1 MMICKETTFK
11 ELKKVV
17 SSTKELAKL
26 PTAKALHNSDAE
38 IVFEGDVVGAHFIIY
53 KNGLFIYSRGE
64 HSTVYAVDRCSEIEY
79 SCVYTDE
86 GGLNVTAGC
95 NHRVKIERDGQKHL
109 IMIVPETE
117 YMNYSWVMP
126 LDVVGNHRLEHN
138 MDSREESHSE
148 FSLDNNGTDW
158 ENKAVTPDF
167 TDVQEAEEREERKE
181 ELCRK
186 LAEAKKKLTVKQN
199 EVIQHAFYEDP
210 DQTQEAIAKKMN
222 CSQPMVHKHLEAA
235 LGKLRR
241 NMEV

>member
-1 MMICKETTFK
+1 MTICRETTYK
-11 ELKKVV
+11 ELKKLVG
-17 SSTKELAKL
+17 STKELTKF
-26 PTAKALHNSDAE
+26 PTAKKLRNSDAE
-38 IVFEGDVVGAHFIIY
+38 IVFKGDVAGAHFIIY

-95 NHRVKIERDGQKHL
+95 NHRVKIGRAGQKHL
-109 IMIVPETE
+109 IMIVPEAE
-117 YMNYSWVMP
+117 YMNHSWVMP
-126 LDVVGNHRLEHN
+126 LDVVGTQRLDHN

-148 FSLDNNGTDW
+148 FSLDNDGTDW

-167 TDVQEAEEREERKE
+167 TDVQEAEERKE
-181 ELCRK
+181 ELHRK
-186 LAEAKKKLTVKQN
+186 LAEAKKQLTAKQK